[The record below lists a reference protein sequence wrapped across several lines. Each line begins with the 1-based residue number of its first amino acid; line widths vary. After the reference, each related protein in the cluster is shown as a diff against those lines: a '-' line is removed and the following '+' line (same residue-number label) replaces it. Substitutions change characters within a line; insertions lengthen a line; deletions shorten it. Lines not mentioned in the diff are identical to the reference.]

1 MRTPLCEQL
10 GIDHPIVQAPIGPV
24 AARASGEPI
33 VRSTSA
39 TPAEGMTGD
48 VDALS
53 LWAGQSVSLARE
65 VQPAA
70 AIVAELV
77 SRL

>member
-33 VRSTSA
+33 VRYTSA

-53 LWAGQSVSLARE
+53 LWAGQSVGLIK
-65 VQPAA
+65 QPQTSAE
-70 AIVAELV
+70 IVAELV